1 MLEISNLTYRIAGR
15 ALLDDASA
23 FVPEFHRV
31 ALVGRNGSGK
41 STLLRMI
48 MGELEPDGGAIRL
61 PRGTRLGMLAQE
73 APGGAL
79 SALDTVLAADTRRG
93 ALLEEADRA
102 TDPHRIAEL
111 HSELTDIE
119 AHAAPA
125 RAAAILAGLGFD
137 QAAQGQPMSSFSGGW
152 RMRVALA
159 AQLFA
164 LPDLLL
170 LDEPTNHLDFEA
182 AAWLE
187 GYLKRYPRT
196 LIMVSHDRDFLNEVA
211 DGILHLEHG
220 KLTFYRGDYDNFQ
233 RTRRERLA
241 HVQALAAKQET
252 ERKRIQAFIDR
263 FRAKASKA
271 RQAQSRVKALARM
284 SPIEVAARDEA
295 IQFHFPEPDELAP
308 PLIALDHAAVGY
320 DGPPVLQRLDLR
332 VDPDDRI
339 ALLGANGNGKSTLV
353 RLLAGQLKPRSGS
366 RHASSKLRVGYFAQH
381 QLDSLDPAETAYQ
394 HMQRLI
400 PAARVDQVRARLGR
414 FGFGQAR
421 ADVKA
426 GNLSGGEKARLTLAL
441 ITHDAPHLLVLDEPT
456 NHLDIEAREALID
469 GLADYGGAVILVTHD
484 RHMVELIADRLWLVA
499 DGTAKPFDGDI
510 DDYRKLIASAARE
523 ASAPARRRVGKPAAD
538 KPTAAKTPEPK
549 SPEPR
554 SPGPKPNGAKPSL
567 SALRRAAR
575 DAETRVATLTAEKEA
590 LDRDLADPTIYQNGG
605 SRLIELQR
613 RHGHAAAALA
623 AAEASWLELAQALED
638 ATRAS

>member
-1 MLEISNLTYRIAGR
+1 MLEIANLTYRIAGR
-15 ALLDDASA
+15 LLLDDAGA
-23 FVPEFHRV
+23 FVPAGHRV
-31 ALVGRNGSGK
+31 GLVGRNGSGK
-41 STLLRMI
+41 STLLRLVL
-48 MGELEPDGGAIRL
+48 GELEPDGGAVRL
-61 PRGTRLGMLAQE
+61 PRDSTLGMLAQE
-73 APGGAL
+73 APGGPL
-79 SALDTVLAADTRRG
+79 TPLDTVLAADARRA
-93 ALLEEADRA
+93 ALLAEAETA
-102 TDPHRIAEL
+102 SDPHRIGELHAEL
-111 HSELTDIE
+111 ADIA

-137 QAAQGQPMSSFSGGW
+137 ETAQAQAMSSFSGGW

-164 LPDLLL
+164 EPDLLL

-187 GYLKRYPRT
+187 SYLKRYPRT
-196 LIMVSHDRDFLNEVA
+196 FVMVSHDRDFLNAVC

-220 KLTFYRGDYDNFQ
+220 KLTFYRGDYDTFQ

-241 HVQALAAKQET
+241 HVQALAAKQES

-271 RQAQSRVKALARM
+271 RQAQSRVKALARLE
-284 SPIEVAARDEA
+284 PIEVAARDEA
-295 IQFHFPEPDELAP
+295 VQFHFPDPDPLPP
-308 PLIALDHAAVGY
+308 PLIALDHASVGY
-320 DGPPVLQRLDLR
+320 DGPTILQRLDLR

-353 RLLAGQLKPRSGS
+353 RLLAGQLKPRAGS

-381 QLDSLDPAETAYQ
+381 QLEALDPAETAYQ
-394 HMQRLI
+394 HLQRLMPI
-400 PAARVDQVRARLGR
+400 ARVDQVRARLGR

-421 ADVKA
+421 ADVIA

-456 NHLDIEAREALID
+456 NHLDIEAREALIE
-469 GLADYGGAVILVTHD
+469 GLAEYAGAVILVTHD

-499 DGTAKPFDGDI
+499 NGTAQPFDGDI
-510 DDYRKLIASAARE
+510 DEYRAMLANAGREPPAPRERKPVAEKPPAPKPEAARL
-523 ASAPARRRVGKPAAD
+523 PLNR
-538 KPTAAKTPEPK
+538 
-549 SPEPR
+549 
-554 SPGPKPNGAKPSL
+554 
-567 SALRRAAR
+567 LRRAAR
-575 DAETRVATLTAEKEA
+575 DAEAKVTSLSAEKEA
-590 LDRDLADPTIYQNGG
+590 IERDLADPELYKNGG
-605 SRLIELQR
+605 TQLADLKR
-613 RHGHAAAALA
+613 RHGYASAELA
-623 AAEASWLELAQALED
+623 AAEASWLDLAQQIED